1 MNRLAHFG
9 KWLKEWRRS
18 LRITQEELAS
28 GVNCSVKTIEKIES
42 GDRRPSKQLAELL
55 ARHLHIPP
63 EESQLFV
70 QFARG
75 GQFDRHPTDLG
86 AADSLIE
93 PSWLLDYQAYRCPNN
108 LPAQLNSF
116 IGRSGEVDSA
126 IALLRRAGVRLLVC
140 TGPPGIGK
148 TRFGLQI
155 ASSALDRLDGC
166 EDGVYFVSLAAVS
179 DPGLVPSA
187 IAQAMG
193 VKESADQP
201 LADSL
206 AQYLQHK
213 GMLLLLDNFEHLAQ
227 AAPVLS
233 HLLTSCLHLKVLVTS
248 RQVLHLYGEHDIWVP
263 PLSLPD
269 TPLDSEERHDPETLL
284 KYEAIQLFVERALAA
299 RTDFRLTQDN
309 APSVARLCAR
319 LEGLPLAIELAAAR
333 TRYHSVESLVEHLE
347 ESLLSL
353 AERAS
358 NLPDRH
364 HTIRGAI
371 AWSYDLLDTQEKAL
385 FRRVSVFVG
394 GFTLDAAYAVS
405 LHTHGDAPPTGPINR
420 EHLPDKLAALVDKNL
435 LQLRTQG
442 GTREEQERYW
452 MLEAVREYGLE
463 QLAANTETC
472 EEELTFRRYADFYL
486 ELAEKSDANL
496 RGPEQA
502 MWLRRLEFE
511 HANLRATLRWLE
523 KSGATEQALR
533 MAGGLARFWFMRNH
547 YEEARQELT
556 RALSLPRTGK
566 GSLAE
571 AEALLGLG
579 FFLKQGGD
587 LPSARSMYEQAM
599 AVYQELSDNPG
610 VATTLH
616 RLGTIAADQGDYT
629 QARSL
634 YTESLSLFSDL
645 GDNWRCGVLYNELGR
660 LAHRQGDYAT
670 SITLREKGLSLFR
683 ELDDQRQIASAL
695 TGFGSTLLALHRA
708 VEARATLEE
717 SLAMFE
723 QLEDEGSIVSV
734 LTNLADVERYL
745 EEYDAAYSHSE
756 TALEIARRQ
765 GSKTRMVPP
774 LYNIGMIALHL
785 GDYQKARASFTEAL
799 IYGQATELK
808 YHTCITLSGVAAL
821 AAKQGD
827 QQKAARL
834 IGSVERQLETSGQHL
849 DVPDV
854 EPYEKAKYLVRAQLG
869 EAAFAGAESEG
880 RMMTVEAAVACA
892 LGLLGQP

>member
-1 MNRLAHFG
+1 MV
-9 KWLKEWRRS
+9 KEWRRS
-18 LRITQEELAS
+18 HKITQEELAS
-28 GVNCSVKTIEKIES
+28 GVNCSVKTIEKIAA

-55 ARHLHIPP
+55 TRHLEIPP
-63 EESQLFV
+63 EELALFI

-75 GQFDRHPTDLG
+75 SLFDRHPTDLG
-86 AADSLIE
+86 APDSLLK
-93 PSWLLDYQAYRCPNN
+93 PSWLLDYHAYRCPNN

-116 IGRSGEVDSA
+116 IGRSGEVASA
-126 IALLRRAGVRLLVC
+126 RALLRRPGVRLLVC

-148 TRFGLQI
+148 TRFCLQI
-155 ASSALDRLDGC
+155 ASSALDHLDGFN
-166 EDGVYFVSLAAVS
+166 DGVYFVSLAAVS

-187 IAQAMG
+187 IAQAIG
-193 VKESADQP
+193 VKESANQP

-213 GMLLLLDNFEHLAQ
+213 RMLLFLDNFEHLIP

-233 HLLTSCLHLKVLVTS
+233 HLLTGCLHLKILVTS
-248 RQVLHLYGEHDIWVP
+248 RQVLHLYGEHDIWMP

-269 TPLDSEERHDPETLL
+269 PPGDVEDGHDPQALL
-284 KYEAIQLFVERALAA
+284 NYEAMQLFLERALAA
-299 RTDFRLTQDN
+299 RSDFRLTQDN
-309 APSVARLCAR
+309 APAVARLCAR

-333 TRYHSVESLVEHLE
+333 TRYHSVEALVEHLE

-394 GFTLDAAYAVS
+394 GFTLDAAYVVT
-405 LHTHGDAPPTGPINR
+405 LHAHGDAPPTGPINR
-420 EHLPDKLAALVDKNL
+420 EQLRDMLAALVDKNL
-435 LQLRTQG
+435 LQLRAGG

-463 QLAANTETC
+463 RLAENSETC

-486 ELAEKSDANL
+486 ELAGKSDANL

-502 MWLRRLEFE
+502 IWLRRLESE
-511 HANLRATLRWLE
+511 HANLHATLRWLE
-523 KSGATEQALR
+523 ESGATEQALQ

-556 RALSLPRTGK
+556 RALSLPRAGK
-566 GSLAE
+566 ASLAE

-587 LPSARSMYEQAM
+587 LPSARSLYEQAL
-599 AVYQELSDNPG
+599 AVYRGLNDSPG

-634 YTESLSLFSDL
+634 YTESLGLFSDL

-660 LAHRQGDYAT
+660 VAHRQGDYAT

-695 TGFGSTLLALHRA
+695 AGFGSTLLGLHRP

-717 SLAMFE
+717 SLAMFQ

-745 EEYDAAYSHSE
+745 EEYDAAYSHSDA
-756 TALEIARRQ
+756 ALEIARRQ
-765 GSKTRMVPP
+765 GNKIRMIPP

-785 GDYQKARASFTEAL
+785 CDYEKARASFTEAL
-799 IYGQATELK
+799 LYGQATELK

-821 AAKQGD
+821 AAKLGD
-827 QQKAARL
+827 RRRAARL

-849 DVPDV
+849 EVPDV
-854 EPYEKAKYLVRAQLG
+854 EPYEKARNVVRAQLG
-869 EAAFAGAESEG
+869 EDAFAGAEAEG
-880 RMMTVEAAVACA
+880 RTMTVEAAVACA
-892 LGLLGQP
+892 LGLLGQS